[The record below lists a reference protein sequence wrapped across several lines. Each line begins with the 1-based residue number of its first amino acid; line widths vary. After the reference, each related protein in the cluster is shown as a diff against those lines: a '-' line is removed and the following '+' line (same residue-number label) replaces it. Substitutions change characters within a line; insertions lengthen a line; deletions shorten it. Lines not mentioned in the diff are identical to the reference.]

1 MTVSQPAVNAICVWV
16 STGWIPGRPHSNVGI
31 RSMLKFGG
39 TITLNGLVVYVGYNF
54 EKLLLGRFW
63 GAAALGLYG
72 RAYQLIKLPTDL
84 LNYSLGSVAFPAL
97 SRVQGD
103 PKLFRSYFLKGYS
116 LVLTM
121 TVPLTIMCALFAN
134 EIVAVFLGPKWT
146 EAAVMFRLLAPTVL
160 VFAAINPLG
169 WLLYAAGLVGRSLR
183 LALVIAPLVITAVAL
198 GVSHGPNGVAFAYS
212 TAMVLWLIPHMAWCV
227 HGTSISFR
235 DLLNA
240 LLRPVA
246 AGVVAA
252 LFGYAV
258 QAAFGQTGPVF
269 VKLVLESAV
278 LVAVY
283 LWVLLM
289 VLGQKPLIVNVVQ
302 ELVGRSQPVAVANAE
317 QA

>member
-1 MTVSQPAVNAICVWV
+1 
-16 STGWIPGRPHSNVGI
+16 
-31 RSMLKFGG
+31 
-39 TITLNGLVVYVGYNF
+39 LV
-54 EKLLLGRFW
+54 
-63 GAAALGLYG
+63 A
-72 RAYQLIKLPTDL
+72 
-84 LNYSLGSVAFPAL
+84 
-97 SRVQGD
+97 
-103 PKLFRSYFLKGYS
+103 
-116 LVLTM
+116 
-121 TVPLTIMCALFAN
+121 
-134 EIVAVFLGPKWT
+134 
-146 EAAVMFRLLAPTVL
+146 
-160 VFAAINPLG
+160 
-169 WLLYAAGLVGRSLR
+169 
-183 LALVIAPLVITAVAL
+183 
-198 GVSHGPNGVAFAYS
+198 AFAYS

-252 LFGYAV
+252 LFGYGV